1 MEMDSQ
7 GTAERRAIIK
17 RLPLFEGL
25 GEEIVAQI
33 DLLLHPRKWAPGSTI
48 FQRGDVG
55 DYMIIVTAGRLRLT
69 LATPH
74 GRELVLRD
82 AAPGECVGEMS
93 VIDGEPRSSDCTT
106 LHELTGLTLHRRDY
120 LALCA
125 QYPDV
130 PLAAARYLSLLLR
143 ETNDKLEAMALYDL
157 QARFARFLLAMLRQH
172 HGARIPP
179 VAELPFE
186 LTQGDIAAMLG
197 ASRPK
202 VNRALNSL
210 LAEGIV
216 TRQDKM
222 LTCHVAQLAEVAERD
237 PLHGNG

>member
-1 MEMDSQ
+1 MDSL
-7 GTAERRAIIK
+7 GSDERRRIIE

-25 GEEIVAQI
+25 GAEIVAQI
-33 DLLLHPRKWAPGSTI
+33 DERLLPRKWAPGSTI
-48 FQRGDVG
+48 FQRGDAG
-55 DYMIIVTAGRLRLT
+55 DYMIIVTAGRVRLT

-82 AAPGECVGEMS
+82 ALPGECVGEMS

-106 LHELTGLTLHRRDY
+106 LQELCGLTLHRRDY

-125 QYPDV
+125 RHPDV

-143 ETNDKLEAMALYDL
+143 ETNDKLEALALYDL

-172 HGARIPP
+172 HGTRIEA
-179 VAELPFE
+179 VAELPFD

-210 LAEGIV
+210 VAEGIV
-216 TRQDKM
+216 TRKEKLLICRVAE
-222 LTCHVAQLAEVAERD
+222 LTEVAERD
-237 PLHGNG
+237 PVHGNG